1 MSINSKSEIFYLQSM
16 ASESDTGCIFLLAGQ
31 YVDPLILNEILE
43 ANNPFPCNTTGK
55 MLAWT
60 TNPDLQPKS
69 EWESINHV
77 SEEELKEWGFESLF
91 DSLIADDYA
100 GIGDSW
106 NPHCLSVSWSEG
118 NQEDVEKAISDYL
131 DAAPSQADIDE
142 YKRLKA
148 KLGL

>member
-1 MSINSKSEIFYLQSM
+1 MSIKSKLETFYVQSM
-16 ASESDTGCIFLLAGQ
+16 AAEYDSGYIFLPEDK

-43 ANNPFPCNTTGK
+43 ANNSFPCNTTGK
-55 MLAWT
+55 MEVWT
-60 TNPDLQPKS
+60 TIPDLQPKS
-69 EWESINHV
+69 QWESINHV

-106 NPHCLSVSWSEG
+106 NPHCLSVSWSHG
-118 NQEDVEKAISDYL
+118 NQEDVEKAIANFL
-131 DAAPSQADIDE
+131 DAAHSQADIEE

>member
-1 MSINSKSEIFYLQSM
+1 M

-55 MLAWT
+55 MQAWT

-91 DSLIADDYA
+91 DSCI
-100 GIGDSW
+100 I
-106 NPHCLSVSWSEG
+106 H
-118 NQEDVEKAISDYL
+118 ISKFTQTTT
-131 DAAPSQADIDE
+131 PSTLFKE
-142 YKRLKA
+142 YSYN
-148 KLGL
+148 